1 MMRLTNIILHFDKKN
16 KSTSTA
22 KATVF
27 NYALASCLSTIK
39 SIVLLLIL
47 LIYCNINSI
56 AQAKVKAQDEKLVVS
71 YYANGQALSIFGKKT
86 SQGYRFNEHA
96 KKIINLASL
105 DWPPY
110 IGEELCNKGWIFQF
124 TVALLA
130 SKGYQINI
138 HFYPWARAVRLVEQG
153 RIDVLFPEYYI
164 EETAPSDHY
173 PEQTRRELL
182 SLSNQFPGGS
192 LALLQ
197 RKGSDFNLDKGL
209 PVLKGRII
217 GVVRGYQNTPEFD
230 AMMDAKVF
238 SVVEA
243 VDEWQ
248 LIELLTSKRVEFIV
262 GDPKV
267 FTFTI
272 NDSSLTAN
280 QKQKLLKKIEP
291 VKPSLDYKPLYFAV
305 SKKSPQAEQVMKDIN
320 IAIAQFKKSGETER
334 LIQLGAQ
341 CPDVT
346 LPLSL

>member
-1 MMRLTNIILHFDKKN
+1 MLLCFLTKKN
-16 KSTSTA
+16 QSTSTA
-22 KATVF
+22 KAKIF

-39 SIVLLLIL
+39 SIVLLIIL
-47 LIYCNINSI
+47 LIYYSINSI
-56 AQAKVKAQDEKLVVS
+56 AQAKVQTQAQDEKLVVS
-71 YYANGQALSIFGKKT
+71 YYVNGQELSVFGKKT
-86 SQGYRFNEHA
+86 SQGYRFNGHA
-96 KKIINLASL
+96 KKIINLATL
-105 DWPPY
+105 NWPPY
-110 IGEELCNKGWIFQF
+110 IGEELCNKGWVFQF

-130 SKGYQINI
+130 SKGYQVNIN
-138 HFYPWARAVRLVEQG
+138 FYPWARAVKLVEQG
-153 RIDVLFPEYYI
+153 RIDVLFPEYFI
-164 EETAPSDHY
+164 EKTAPSDHY
-173 PEQTRRELL
+173 PKKNRRELL
-182 SLSNQFPGGS
+182 SLSNKFPGGG

-209 PVLKGRII
+209 SVLKGRII

-272 NDSSLTAN
+272 NDSPLTPK
-280 QKQKLLKKIEP
+280 QKQQLLNKIES

-346 LPLSL
+346 FPLSL